1 MNHIGGTVRMTRTH
15 ETFLVQGDQG
25 RGDEM
30 PTALVIEDDA
40 AVGGL
45 LCDLLAAEGAAVLRA
60 GGMRDGLALART
72 GKPDVI
78 LLDHHLPDGT
88 GASLLATLRR
98 DEATHAIPVIVLSG
112 APQALATMAPP
123 PDGLVAKPFDLDDLL
138 SEVGKFVPLGAGAG

>member
-1 MNHIGGTVRMTRTH
+1 MTRID
-15 ETFLVQGDQG
+15 ETFPVHAG
-25 RGDEM
+25 RGRGAEM

-45 LCDLLAAEGAAVLRA
+45 LNDLLVAEGAAVLRA
-60 GGMRDGLALART
+60 GDARDGLALART

-98 DEATHAIPVIVLSG
+98 DAATHGVPVIMLSG
-112 APQALATMAPP
+112 SPQALATMAPL
-123 PDGLVAKPFDLDDLL
+123 PDGVVAKPFDLDELL
-138 SEVGKFVPLGAGAG
+138 SEVKRFVPLDARMS